1 MLSLAY
7 TLDWCTYNEVVENP
21 RRRITLRSWRVEIG
35 RKDAEQSIQ
44 ALNPRCPRRA
54 ASDALMLPLE
64 RCTQLPRRGV
74 GGLSCR
80 LTRQIIQP
88 PSNRLHGS
96 RAGVATHVHP
106 LHSQQRRRATI
117 GVGLRER
124 SYAFSEL
131 LAVWPKCC
139 WGGRVAVYYVSF
151 KVKLGY
157 FYVCI
162 VPNSQSAPPGLLAGE
177 RKGPNVYNRN
187 MGFREG

>member
-1 MLSLAY
+1 M
-7 TLDWCTYNEVVENP
+7 
-21 RRRITLRSWRVEIG
+21 RSWRVEIG

-44 ALNPRCPRRA
+44 AMNPRCPRRA

-139 WGGRVAVYYVSF
+139 WGG
-151 KVKLGY
+151 
-157 FYVCI
+157 
-162 VPNSQSAPPGLLAGE
+162 AGCCVLCVVQGETWLFLRLYCTKFSE
-177 RKGPNVYNRN
+177 RSSRASSRGEKGTERI
-187 MGFREG
+187 